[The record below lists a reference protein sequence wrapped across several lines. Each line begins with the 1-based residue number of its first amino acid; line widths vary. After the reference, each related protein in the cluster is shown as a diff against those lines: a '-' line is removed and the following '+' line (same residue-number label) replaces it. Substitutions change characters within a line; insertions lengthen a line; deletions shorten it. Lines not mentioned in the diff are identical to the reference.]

1 MTVVSHALSTKSSGA
16 YTLKINVTRNGTDK
30 IIFYFNMFAKLLTG
44 AFIYLFKLIGS
55 IPSPSWDTLW
65 VWDLRTFRPYSIE
78 IQHNTV
84 DAMQFRKISPLPMTV
99 PFIDHLSAGLTV
111 LDEGY
116 KNTAVVNPRSPTL
129 MGTRALSHTVVMLS
143 DTFSRTMTMRRSAT
157 S

>member
-65 VWDLRTFRPYSIE
+65 VWDLRTFRRTPSRS
-78 IQHNTV
+78 NTMPSMRCSF
-84 DAMQFRKISPLPMTV
+84 ARSLPF
-99 PFIDHLSAGLTV
+99 P
-111 LDEGY
+111 
-116 KNTAVVNPRSPTL
+116 
-129 MGTRALSHTVVMLS
+129 
-143 DTFSRTMTMRRSAT
+143 
-157 S
+157 